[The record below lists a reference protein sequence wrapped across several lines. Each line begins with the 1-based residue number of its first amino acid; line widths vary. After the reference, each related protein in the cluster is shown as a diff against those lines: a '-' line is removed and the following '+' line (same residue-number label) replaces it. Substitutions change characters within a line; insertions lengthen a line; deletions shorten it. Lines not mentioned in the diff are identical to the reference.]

1 MLAALALC
9 VALGGPTAAV
19 PPMAA
24 PAGIGGARQEEARI
38 AAIATVVI
46 LEPVANAA
54 RENSPGP
61 LRLVSQTRDGRHF
74 IEYQ

>member
-9 VALGGPTAAV
+9 GAIGSPAAAM
-19 PPMAA
+19 PPVVA
-24 PAGIGGARQEEARI
+24 PAGIDPARQGGARI

-46 LEPVANAA
+46 LEPVTNAA
-54 RENSPGP
+54 QKNSPGP
-61 LRLVSQTRDGRHF
+61 LRVVSQTRDGRHF